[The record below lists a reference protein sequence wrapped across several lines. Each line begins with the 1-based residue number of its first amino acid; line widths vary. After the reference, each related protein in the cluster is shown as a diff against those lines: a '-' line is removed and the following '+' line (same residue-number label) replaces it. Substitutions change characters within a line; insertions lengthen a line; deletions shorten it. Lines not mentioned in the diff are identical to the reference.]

1 MNPKLVNLGLRART
15 KYVYDQVKILAI
27 RFHINARNEHHGA
40 ETSYATACLL
50 RFEGDILARERRRR
64 FWPSIRRE
72 RLPDCTGEVL
82 PGALRPNICV
92 RRFFSASR
100 ELSTRAPPPQK
111 LTSEHRLRFFRIT
124 SRAARGPSARGFRI
138 FFFPKSP
145 PKILSRTH
153 LETSFFS

>member
-1 MNPKLVNLGLRART
+1 MTRLKYLRYAFTLTQEMSITAQRRPMLRHASFDSKETYSRVN
-15 KYVYDQVKILAI
+15 
-27 RFHINARNEHHGA
+27 
-40 ETSYATACLL
+40 
-50 RFEGDILARERRRR
+50 GDGVFGRR
-64 FWPSIRRE
+64 FVVKGYQTVRVKCCQAPCVPIY
-72 RLPDCTGEVL
+72 
-82 PGALRPNICV
+82 ICV

-138 FFFPKSP
+138 FLFPKSP